1 MKKINA
7 IFFLPFAALLLN
19 GCNSNKDSKEKADS
33 TNSHQ
38 DSIHN
43 KETGTGDWVVSAPD
57 AKFAVEAANGGMAEV
72 ELGKLAT
79 AKGSSKA
86 VKDFGAMMIDDHSK
100 ANKELKELAK
110 QKKIVLPD
118 SIGKEEADLKAK
130 LSQKAN
136 AEFDKAYV
144 DAMVEDHKKDIA
156 AFENARV
163 KVKYP
168 EMKALIEKALPM
180 LKMHLHA
187 IEKIKAQIK

>member
-1 MKKINA
+1 MRKHIA
-7 IFFLPFAALLLN
+7 ILLLPFAAILLN
-19 GCNSNKDSKEKADS
+19 ACNSNKDSKEKADS

-43 KETGTGDWVVSAPD
+43 KQAGTGDWVVSAPD

-72 ELGKLAT
+72 ELGKLAQ
-79 AKGSSKA
+79 AKGSKKA
-86 VKDFGAMMIDDHSK
+86 VRDFGAMMVTDHAK
-100 ANKELKELAK
+100 ANMELKELAK

-118 SIGKEEADLKAK
+118 TAEKEEADLKAK
-130 LSQKAN
+130 LSAKSN
-136 AEFDKAYV
+136 ADFDKAYV

-168 EMKALIEKALPM
+168 EMKALIEKTIPM
-180 LKMHLHA
+180 LKMHLSA
-187 IEKIKAQIK
+187 IEKIQAQIK